1 MRERIMN
8 TVTMKIM
15 NEKNANTN
23 DRPYIKYNDMVVTF
37 VFDIGIENGRAI
49 VTNDVM
55 EQFNIGLDE
64 LILAAKAN
72 TKIKCIHLEDAIP
85 FPIPYSGAMIVTNEE
100 MIYGASVI
108 MNPDYFKQFG
118 HDVYIL
124 PSSVHEVIV
133 MNVDD
138 VDDVDLLKEMVRDIN
153 HGGVVSDIDFLSDDV
168 FRYYRNLNMIIKED

>member
-37 VFDIGIENGRAI
+37 VFDVGIENGRAI

-85 FPIPYSGAMIVTNEE
+85 FYAPYSGAMIVTNEE

-138 VDDVDLLKEMVRDIN
+138 VDDVDWLKEMVRDIN
-153 HGGVVSDIDFLSDDV
+153 HGGGVSDIDFLSDDV